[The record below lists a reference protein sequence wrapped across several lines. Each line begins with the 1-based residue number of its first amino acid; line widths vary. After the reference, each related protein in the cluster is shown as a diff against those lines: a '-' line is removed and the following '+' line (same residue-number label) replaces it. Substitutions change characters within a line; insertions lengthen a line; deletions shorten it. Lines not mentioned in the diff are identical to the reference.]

1 MKKRIFAIL
10 ISMAMLLCVFG
21 CGKKDE
27 EATEAASTAVRDD
40 VLKLVNADLPGIVAD
55 RDNAV
60 NIYNSYFE
68 NGAGDAQEWIVKV
81 RDEAIPAYDTY
92 LNNLKG
98 LSYESSEVQELLDLY
113 IKSSEAQRA
122 AMQSVVDGVSNVDA
136 SKLDEAQ
143 QSINDSKTYLSEY
156 ETKLTDLCS
165 VNGITI
171 NGSFGSASMSDAVPD
186 DAAEE
191 TTEE

>member
-27 EATEAASTAVRDD
+27 GATETASTAVRDD
-40 VLKLVNADLPGIVAD
+40 VLKLVNADLPGIASD

-68 NGAGDAQEWIVKV
+68 NGGDTQEWIGKV

-98 LSYESSEVQELLDLY
+98 LNYESSEVQELLDLY

-122 AMQSVVDGVSNVDA
+122 AMQSVVDGVSNVD
-136 SKLDEAQ
+136 SEKLDEAQ

-165 VNGITI
+165 VNGITV
-171 NGSFGSASMSDAVPD
+171 NGSFGSASMSDAVTD
-186 DAAEE
+186 DTAEE